1 MAQRFRGGG
10 GVAGALG
17 GLPPGA
23 GRNPPVDPAAA
34 FAAYNQRGGLPAV
47 PGAAPRAA
55 NPPPRPPAEDAQA
68 GAGAARGRRGAG
80 GRRPRSSRRPGARRR
95 PEYDPGPI
103 VNRAADV
110 LVSVR
115 RAELELA
122 VQRRTLVAARLS
134 TDERRLEEFANVFKA
149 MADRI
154 KVLER
159 QSEGYL
165 ELAVAAKRTAEEAAN
180 NSVAIELQENHLDG
194 VKADV
199 ARVGQGVESSKLAE
213 RVRDEGAKTT
223 IDGVDARVVQEV
235 SDREKAVGEVAT
247 DVVRR
252 WDAIHEVR
260 VQDQQA
266 RQAEGE
272 ALRTAIALAHRQTN
286 RAVDDLGDEVRAA
299 KRAFEDRAKTVEKAE
314 RERIDAYQKV
324 ATKRFD
330 ELERVLSAE
339 IAARRDGASKLAAR
353 QVAVEGARDD
363 LLKSCSKL
371 GARIEDVDH
380 RVGDGLRAM
389 QESALTTAKAVAHS
403 PTTSTPPR
411 TAADATATADAK
423 HDAAA
428 AALSAAV
435 TVAPASP
442 DRAEALAAEA
452 GRFQASVDA
461 AVAAARARSSALAA
475 ATRGARGRGRGGRR
489 ARRARRSGPRRDL
502 LAKNAASCASVCEAS
517 SPARPTRARR
527 ASPSPG
533 PRSRPPRTPRAAAR
547 SPTRATTACSGPST
561 TRGEAAQAT
570 AAEGRAARSAARAM
584 VEAEARDRKTADA
597 DAPRPPACSSPR
609 RRSGSR
615 PTRRAATATRRRSRA
630 RSSKTR
636 PPRACAWPRTCAWK
650 PRSAAGP
657 GSEAAARRRGYLLH
671 RVADEAQG
679 AKNAALARRS
689 TRRRT
694 GPGGASRPTAGASGP
709 RPRTA
714 RAADALD
721 RRDHARAALG
731 AALDRVA
738 DGDAAARRA
747 QLGRD
752 VDACSRRSMSR
763 DQGLAAALAI
773 EKRDREVSDETIQ
786 RERLVSRAVRSTEKA
801 ADADATAAFAWRTNE
816 ENWRRRSDDAGEAA
830 ARAWRDK
837 QERGG
842 RGGAAASAWR
852 TNETDLRD
860 RAAAAEAAATLAWRT
875 NEENWRRRSDDA
887 GEAAARL
894 ARRGSARRTRRR
906 RRRPPGGATRRTS
919 GTAPPTRPR
928 RPRRPGERT
937 RKAGGRPATTPGSG
951 GPGLARRAGARDGRG
966 GDGERRVARERDG
979 RAGPRRGRDPPAD
992 RRRGGERIHGD
1003 AALGERIDDEEEER
1017 IGADAAARAA
1027 SEEAFADARA
1037 RAESAAALD
1046 RAADSVADEAR
1057 RDAANRG
1064 RGRGP
1069 RAARRRGRARAASDA
1084 ALASEAAELQRRRT
1098 DDQAALAE
1106 AVSTLEDELEDADL
1120 RLAATA
1126 RRRAARDALF
1136 ATDARLGDSLDER
1149 ASALAGRVDDEVR
1162 DRVAALAAHEKTD
1175 ETTSALGVDVA
1186 EARTAAA
1193 LTSDVEVKLLAR
1205 TRAAELEE
1213 KLAEE
1218 ATSRGADFQRVTE
1231 DLEAKAA
1238 ALTDAVAA
1246 EAAARDSPP
1255 GGAAAVLRD
1264 DPGERGEARRPQ
1276 GRAHRGARRGIG
1288 RADRG
1293 AGLRDGRGPRRFAS
1307 RRPRAELSKEVGL
1320 LDATLEERCS
1330 GLDHKIDE
1338 EIRAAGASSTDALQ
1352 VLKDEIATTEEVK
1365 RAELSA
1371 KLSEDLDGNYSAL
1384 ESKVEDADA
1393 KAKALETK
1401 LADVEHKLAD
1411 EASSSAASAAAR
1423 PPRRPR
1429 SRRSSR
1435 SSPTTSRSASAT

>member
-1 MAQRFRGGG
+1 MFTVQRLRRRR
-10 GVAGALG
+10 AG
-17 GLPPGA
+17 
-23 GRNPPVDPAAA
+23 
-34 FAAYNQRGGLPAV
+34 
-47 PGAAPRAA
+47 GAAP
-55 NPPPRPPAEDAQA
+55 EDDDLA
-68 GAGAARGRRGAG
+68 
-80 GRRPRSSRRPGARRR
+80 RPRAPGPRRR

-122 VQRRTLVAARLS
+122 VQRRTLVELREEIAALREARDRDARNEAPAAAAVYKVAARLS

-165 ELAVAAKRTAEEAAN
+165 EVGQRRLNALEARLGGVGDVGQLAVAAKRTAEEAAN

-199 ARVGQGVESSKLAE
+199 ARVGQGVESSKKLAE
-213 RVRDEGAKTT
+213 RVRDEGAKVADNLRTSLSGAEAQARAALTDESSARRDAVARAEENAVANVRELERREHERFLDVQTT

-299 KRAFEDRAKTVEKAE
+299 KRAFEDRATVEKAE

-353 QVAVEGARDD
+353 QVAVEDAARDD

-389 QESALTTAKAVAHS
+389 QESALTTAKAVAQCRVELS
-403 PTTSTPPR
+403 
-411 TAADATATADAK
+411 
-423 HDAAA
+423 AAA
-428 AALSAAV
+428 RGDTGREARRRGRGARAAV
-435 TVAPASP
+435 TVAPTSP
-442 DRAEALAAEA
+442 DRAEAALAAEA

-489 ARRARRSGPRRDL
+489 ARRARREAAAARDL
-502 LAKNAASCASVCEAS
+502 LAKNAASCASVCEGLV
-517 SPARPTRARR
+517 AREADAR
-527 ASPSPG
+527 ASG
-533 PRSRPPRTPRAAAR
+533 IAVAGAALAAAADTAGAAAAVADAR
-547 SPTRATTACSGPST
+547 HDGVLRALDDA
-561 TRGEAAQAT
+561 RGEAAQAT

-597 DAPRPPACSSPR
+597 DDAEAASCR
-609 RRSGSR
+609 RRDGEAAR
-615 PTRRAATATRRRSRA
+615 GPHGEPPQRREDARA
-630 RSSKTR
+630 R
-636 PPRACAWPRTCAWK
+636 
-650 PRSAAGP
+650 
-657 GSEAAARRRGYLLH
+657 ARRRRGRRARARGRGPAPGSRGAPPVQGARPRRDAAAYLLH

-679 AKNAALARRS
+679 AKNAALAREIDATEDRS
-689 TRRRT
+689 RRRFEAN
-694 GPGGASRPTAGASGP
+694 GRRLRAE
-709 RPRTA
+709 
-714 RAADALD
+714 AADA
-721 RRDHARAALG
+721 RRRRASTAGPRARRSAPRSTASPTATRPRAARSSAATSTRARG
-731 AALDRVA
+731 APCRGTRAS
-738 DGDAAARRA
+738 RRA
-747 QLGRD
+747 
-752 VDACSRRSMSR
+752 
-763 DQGLAAALAI
+763 AI

-786 RERLVSRAVRSTEKA
+786 RERLVSRAVRSTVNHVADDDLQRWKDDEADRRLRATTLAKRRRAWRDKQEKA

-837 QERGG
+837 QERADAEA
-842 RGGAAASAWR
+842 AAASA
-852 TNETDLRD
+852 
-860 RAAAAEAAATLAWRT
+860 
-875 NEENWRRRSDDA
+875 
-887 GEAAARL
+887 
-894 ARRGSARRTRRR
+894 
-906 RRRPPGGATRRTS
+906 
-919 GTAPPTRPR
+919 
-928 RPRRPGERT
+928 
-937 RKAGGRPATTPGSG
+937 
-951 GPGLARRAGARDGRG
+951 
-966 GDGERRVARERDG
+966 
-979 RAGPRRGRDPPAD
+979 
-992 RRRGGERIHGD
+992 
-1003 AALGERIDDEEEER
+1003 
-1017 IGADAAARAA
+1017 
-1027 SEEAFADARA
+1027 
-1037 RAESAAALD
+1037 
-1046 RAADSVADEAR
+1046 
-1057 RDAANRG
+1057 
-1064 RGRGP
+1064 
-1069 RAARRRGRARAASDA
+1069 
-1084 ALASEAAELQRRRT
+1084 EAAELQRRRT

-1126 RRRAARDALF
+1126 AAADAATRDALF

-1162 DRVAALAAHEKTD
+1162 DRVAALAAHAEKTD

-1193 LTSDVEVKLLAR
+1193 ALTSDVEVKLLAR
-1205 TRAAELEE
+1205 TSELEAKLEEDLASRGSSLEARAAELEE

-1246 EAAARDSPP
+1246 EAAARDSALV
-1255 GGAAAVLRD
+1255 AAKDAEQQRFYETTQENEEKRD
-1264 DPGERGEARRPQ
+1264 ALKAELTEALAAESAARTEALASETAA
-1276 GRAHRGARRGIG
+1276 GRGA
-1288 RADRG
+1288 
-1293 AGLRDGRGPRRFAS
+1293 AS
-1307 RRPRAELSKEVGL
+1307 RRPRGPSS
-1320 LDATLEERCS
+1320 RRS

-1371 KLSEDLDGNYSAL
+1371 TLSEDLDGKFGAL

-1411 EASSSAASAAAR
+1411 EASSRAAAVDGCKAAAEAKVAALKSELTDDVSKR
-1423 PPRRPR
+1423 VGDVKASLEAEIRDAREKADKAEKSADKAGKEAAKASTFEEPPSDDDGPEKET
-1429 SRRSSR
+1429 
-1435 SSPTTSRSASAT
+1435 PPQEEPKKDD

>member
-34 FAAYNQRGGLPAV
+34 FAAYNQRGGLPA
-47 PGAAPRAA
+47 
-55 NPPPRPPAEDAQA
+55 
-68 GAGAARGRRGAG
+68 RGLDVG
-80 GRRPRSSRRPGARRR
+80 

-122 VQRRTLVAARLS
+122 VQRRTLVELREEIAALREARDRDARNEAPAAAAVYKVAARLS

-165 ELAVAAKRTAEEAAN
+165 EVGQRRLNALEARLGGVGDVGQLAVAAKRTAEEAAN

-199 ARVGQGVESSKLAE
+199 ARVGQGVESSKKLAE
-213 RVRDEGAKTT
+213 RVRDEGAKVADNLRTSLSGAEAQARAALTDESSARRDAVARAEENAVANVRELERREHERFLDVQTT

-353 QVAVEGARDD
+353 QVAVEDAARDD

-389 QESALTTAKAVAHS
+389 QESALTTAKAVAQCRVELS
-403 PTTSTPPR
+403 
-411 TAADATATADAK
+411 AADA
-423 HDAAA
+423 
-428 AALSAAV
+428 
-435 TVAPASP
+435 
-442 DRAEALAAEA
+442 
-452 GRFQASVDA
+452 
-461 AVAAARARSSALAA
+461 
-475 ATRGARGRGRGGRR
+475 
-489 ARRARRSGPRRDL
+489 ARRPRRS
-502 LAKNAASCASVCEAS
+502 A
-517 SPARPTRARR
+517 
-527 ASPSPG
+527 
-533 PRSRPPRTPRAAAR
+533 
-547 SPTRATTACSGPST
+547 
-561 TRGEAAQAT
+561 
-570 AAEGRAARSAARAM
+570 
-584 VEAEARDRKTADA
+584 DRKTADA
-597 DAPRPPACSSPR
+597 DGAEAARVLV
-609 RRSGSR
+609 
-615 PTRRAATATRRRSRA
+615 AATAKRLEAHTESRHSDAKTLARALVEDEAAARVRVAADLRLEAEERRRSRE
-630 RSSKTR
+630 R
-636 PPRACAWPRTCAWK
+636 
-650 PRSAAGP
+650 
-657 GSEAAARRRGYLLH
+657 EAAARDAAAYLLH

-679 AKNAALARRS
+679 AKNAALAREIDATEDRS
-689 TRRRT
+689 RRRFEAN
-694 GPGGASRPTAGASGP
+694 GRRL
-709 RPRTA
+709 RPRRG
-714 RAADALD
+714 RAAADDALD

-752 VDACSRRSMSR
+752 ARATDA
-763 DQGLAAALAI
+763 
-773 EKRDREVSDETIQ
+773 E
-786 RERLVSRAVRSTEKA
+786 
-801 ADADATAAFAWRTNE
+801 ATASAAWRE
-816 ENWRRRSDDAGEAA
+816 
-830 ARAWRDK
+830 
-837 QERGG
+837 
-842 RGGAAASAWR
+842 
-852 TNETDLRD
+852 NETDARG
-860 RAAAAEAAATLAWRT
+860 RAEAAIH
-875 NEENWRRRSDDA
+875 RRI
-887 GEAAARL
+887 
-894 ARRGSARRTRRR
+894 
-906 RRRPPGGATRRTS
+906 
-919 GTAPPTRPR
+919 
-928 RPRRPGERT
+928 
-937 RKAGGRPATTPGSG
+937 
-951 GPGLARRAGARDGRG
+951 
-966 GDGERRVARERDG
+966 
-979 RAGPRRGRDPPAD
+979 
-992 RRRGGERIHGD
+992 GGEEETRIHGD

-1046 RAADSVADEAR
+1046 R
-1057 RDAANRG
+1057 
-1064 RGRGP
+1064 RGP
-1069 RAARRRGRARAASDA
+1069 RRRRGPAATLRTVCDAIATDIAAENDRARAAEA
-1084 ALASEAAELQRRRT
+1084 ALASEAREAAELQRRRT

-1126 RRRAARDALF
+1126 AAADAATRDALF

-1162 DRVAALAAHEKTD
+1162 DRVAALAAHAEKTD

-1193 LTSDVEVKLLAR
+1193 ALTSDVEVKLLAR
-1205 TRAAELEE
+1205 TSELEAKLEEDLASRGSSLEARAAELEE

-1246 EAAARDSPP
+1246 EAAARDSALV
-1255 GGAAAVLRD
+1255 AAKDAEQQRFYETTQENEEKRD
-1264 DPGERGEARRPQ
+1264 ALKAELTEALAAESAARTEALASETAA
-1276 GRAHRGARRGIG
+1276 RAEA
-1288 RADRG
+1288 
-1293 AGLRDGRGPRRFAS
+1293 LAS
-1307 RRPRAELSKEVGL
+1307 ETAARAELSKEVGL

-1411 EASSSAASAAAR
+1411 EASSRAAAVDGCKAAAEAKVAALKSELTDDVSKR
-1423 PPRRPR
+1423 VGDVKASLEAEIRDAREKADKAEKSADKAGKEAAKASTFEEPPSDDDGPEKET
-1429 SRRSSR
+1429 
-1435 SSPTTSRSASAT
+1435 PPQEEPKKDD

>member
-55 NPPPRPPAEDAQA
+55 NPPPRPPAEDARKQA
-68 GAGAARGRRGAG
+68 PAPREGGAAPEDDDRCRPRRRGA
-80 GRRPRSSRRPGARRR
+80 STSARVR
-95 PEYDPGPI
+95 PGPI

-122 VQRRTLVAARLS
+122 VQRRTLVELREEIAALREARDRDARNEAPAAAAVYKVAARLS

-165 ELAVAAKRTAEEAAN
+165 EVGQRRLNALEARLGGVGDVGQLAVAAKRTAEEAAN

-199 ARVGQGVESSKLAE
+199 ARVGQGVESSKKLAE
-213 RVRDEGAKTT
+213 RVRDEGAKVADNLRTSLSGAEAQARAALTDESSARRDATT

-252 WDAIHEVR
+252 WDAIHE
-260 VQDQQA
+260 
-266 RQAEGE
+266 
-272 ALRTAIALAHRQTN
+272 
-286 RAVDDLGDEVRAA
+286 
-299 KRAFEDRAKTVEKAE
+299 AE

-353 QVAVEGARDD
+353 QVAVEDAARDD

-380 RVGDGLRAM
+380 RVGDGLQAM
-389 QESALTTAKAVAHS
+389 QESALTTAKAVAQ
-403 PTTSTPPR
+403 P
-411 TAADATATADAK
+411 K
-423 HDAAA
+423 
-428 AALSAAV
+428 
-435 TVAPASP
+435 
-442 DRAEALAAEA
+442 
-452 GRFQASVDA
+452 
-461 AVAAARARSSALAA
+461 
-475 ATRGARGRGRGGRR
+475 
-489 ARRARRSGPRRDL
+489 
-502 LAKNAASCASVCEAS
+502 
-517 SPARPTRARR
+517 
-527 ASPSPG
+527 
-533 PRSRPPRTPRAAAR
+533 
-547 SPTRATTACSGPST
+547 
-561 TRGEAAQAT
+561 
-570 AAEGRAARSAARAM
+570 
-584 VEAEARDRKTADA
+584 RDRKTADA
-597 DAPRPPACSSPR
+597 DAEAAQRSSPR

-615 PTRRAATATRRRSRA
+615 PTESRHSDAKTLARALVEDEAAARVRVAADLRLEAEERRRSRE
-630 RSSKTR
+630 R
-636 PPRACAWPRTCAWK
+636 
-650 PRSAAGP
+650 
-657 GSEAAARRRGYLLH
+657 AAARDAAAYLLH

-679 AKNAALARRS
+679 AKNAALA
-689 TRRRT
+689 
-694 GPGGASRPTAGASGP
+694 G
-709 RPRTA
+709 
-714 RAADALD
+714 D
-721 RRDHARAALG
+721 RRDG
-731 AALDRVA
+731 
-738 DGDAAARRA
+738 GP
-747 QLGRD
+747 LGRD
-752 VDACSRRSMSR
+752 VGACSRRSMSR

-786 RERLVSRAVRSTEKA
+786 RERLVSRAVRSTVNHVADDDLQRWKDDEADRRLRADDAGEAAARAWRDKQEKA

-830 ARAWRDK
+830 ARLAR
-837 QERGG
+837 QA
-842 RGGAAASAWR
+842 GAAADAEATATSAWR

-875 NEENWRRRSDDA
+875 NEENWRRRSGDA
-887 GEAAARL
+887 GEAAAPGATGARGGRGGDGDGRL
-894 ARRGSARRTRRR
+894 AEQRDGQAGPRRRRGATARGLASERGKLAAGRRR
-906 RRRPPGGATRRTS
+906 RREAAAQAWRDAQ
-919 GTAPPTRPR
+919 
-928 RPRRPGERT
+928 
-937 RKAGGRPATTPGSG
+937 
-951 GPGLARRAGARDGRG
+951 ARDGRG
-966 GDGERRVARERDG
+966 GDGERR
-979 RAGPRRGRDPPAD
+979 
-992 RRRGGERIHGD
+992 
-1003 AALGERIDDEEEER
+1003 RIDDEEEER

-1037 RAESAAALD
+1037 RAERRFD
-1046 RAADSVADEAR
+1046 RAADRVADEAR
-1057 RDAANRG
+1057 AATLRTVCDAIATDIAAENDRA
-1064 RGRGP
+1064 RAAAALASEARSQRRTRRGP
-1069 RAARRRGRARAASDA
+1069 RRRAAAVAARRAASDA

-1106 AVSTLEDELEDADL
+1106 AVSTLEDELEDATCGW
-1120 RLAATA
+1120 RQ
-1126 RRRAARDALF
+1126 RRGAGGARDALF

-1149 ASALAGRVDDEVR
+1149 ASALAGRVDDGR
-1162 DRVAALAAHEKTD
+1162 DRDASSSGSETTQENEEKRDALKAELTEALAAESAARTEALAS
-1175 ETTSALGVDVA
+1175 ETAARA
-1186 EARTAAA
+1186 EALASETAA
-1193 LTSDVEVKLLAR
+1193 
-1205 TRAAELEE
+1205 
-1213 KLAEE
+1213 
-1218 ATSRGADFQRVTE
+1218 
-1231 DLEAKAA
+1231 
-1238 ALTDAVAA
+1238 
-1246 EAAARDSPP
+1246 
-1255 GGAAAVLRD
+1255 
-1264 DPGERGEARRPQ
+1264 
-1276 GRAHRGARRGIG
+1276 
-1288 RADRG
+1288 
-1293 AGLRDGRGPRRFAS
+1293 
-1307 RRPRAELSKEVGL
+1307 RAELSKEVGL

-1365 RAELSA
+1365 RAEPSA
-1371 KLSEDLDGNYSAL
+1371 KLSEDLDGKAALL

-1411 EASSSAASAAAR
+1411 EASSRAAAVDGCKAAAEAKVAALKSELTDDVSKR
-1423 PPRRPR
+1423 VGDVKASLEAEIRDAREKADKAEKSADKAGKEAAKASTFEEPPSDDDGPEKET
-1429 SRRSSR
+1429 
-1435 SSPTTSRSASAT
+1435 PPQEEPKKDD

>member
-34 FAAYNQRGGLPAV
+34 FAAYNQRGGLPAA
-47 PGAAPRAA
+47 PAPREGGAAPEDDDLALV
-55 NPPPRPPAEDAQA
+55 PRRP
-68 GAGAARGRRGAG
+68 ARGLDVG
-80 GRRPRSSRRPGARRR
+80 

-122 VQRRTLVAARLS
+122 VQRRTLVELREEIAALREARDRDARNEAPAAAAVYKVAARLS

-165 ELAVAAKRTAEEAAN
+165 EVGQRRLNALEARLGGVGDVGQLAVAAKRTAEEAAN

-199 ARVGQGVESSKLAE
+199 ARVGQGVESSKKLAE
-213 RVRDEGAKTT
+213 RVRDEGAKVADNLRTSLSGAEAQARAALTDESSARRDAVARAEENAVANVRELERREHERFLDVQTT

-353 QVAVEGARDD
+353 QVAVEDAARDD

-389 QESALTTAKAVAHS
+389 QESALTTAKAVAQCRVELS
-403 PTTSTPPR
+403 
-411 TAADATATADAK
+411 AADA
-423 HDAAA
+423 
-428 AALSAAV
+428 
-435 TVAPASP
+435 
-442 DRAEALAAEA
+442 
-452 GRFQASVDA
+452 
-461 AVAAARARSSALAA
+461 
-475 ATRGARGRGRGGRR
+475 RG
-489 ARRARRSGPRRDL
+489 DH
-502 LAKNAASCASVCEAS
+502 V
-517 SPARPTRARR
+517 
-527 ASPSPG
+527 
-533 PRSRPPRTPRAAAR
+533 RAA
-547 SPTRATTACSGPST
+547 G
-561 TRGEAAQAT
+561 
-570 AAEGRAARSAARAM
+570 
-584 VEAEARDRKTADA
+584 
-597 DAPRPPACSSPR
+597 
-609 RRSGSR
+609 
-615 PTRRAATATRRRSRA
+615 
-630 RSSKTR
+630 
-636 PPRACAWPRTCAWK
+636 
-650 PRSAAGP
+650 
-657 GSEAAARRRGYLLH
+657 AARRRQ
-671 RVADEAQG
+671 E
-679 AKNAALARRS
+679 RRAGEEIDATEDRS
-689 TRRRT
+689 RRRFEAN
-694 GPGGASRPTAGASGP
+694 GRRLRP

-714 RAADALD
+714 AADDALD
-721 RRDHARAALG
+721 RRDHARARSAPRST
-731 AALDRVA
+731 ASPTATRPR
-738 DGDAAARRA
+738 AARSSAATSTRA
-747 QLGRD
+747 RGAPCRGTR
-752 VDACSRRSMSR
+752 ASRP
-763 DQGLAAALAI
+763 LAI

-786 RERLVSRAVRSTEKA
+786 RERLVSRAVRSTVNHVADDDLQRWKDDEADRRLRADDAGEAAARAWRDKQEKA

-837 QERGG
+837 QER
-842 RGGAAASAWR
+842 AADAEATATSAWR

-887 GEAAARL
+887 GEAAARAWRDARARGGRGGDGDGRL
-894 ARRGSARRTRRR
+894 AEQRDGQAGPRRR
-906 RRRPPGGATRRTS
+906 RG
-919 GTAPPTRPR
+919 
-928 RPRRPGERT
+928 
-937 RKAGGRPATTPGSG
+937 
-951 GPGLARRAGARDGRG
+951 RDGRG
-966 GDGERRVARERDG
+966 GLASERGKLAAGRRRRREAAAQAWRDAQARATDAG
-979 RAGPRRGRDPPAD
+979 RRRAPRRGPAA
-992 RRRGGERIHGD
+992 GGDG
-1003 AALGERIDDEEEER
+1003 
-1017 IGADAAARAA
+1017 AAA
-1027 SEEAFADARA
+1027 
-1037 RAESAAALD
+1037 
-1046 RAADSVADEAR
+1046 
-1057 RDAANRG
+1057 
-1064 RGRGP
+1064 
-1069 RAARRRGRARAASDA
+1069 
-1084 ALASEAAELQRRRT
+1084 
-1098 DDQAALAE
+1098 
-1106 AVSTLEDELEDADL
+1106 
-1120 RLAATA
+1120 AAT
-1126 RRRAARDALF
+1126 RDALF

-1162 DRVAALAAHEKTD
+1162 DRVAALAAHAEKTD

-1193 LTSDVEVKLLAR
+1193 ALTSDVEVKLLAR
-1205 TRAAELEE
+1205 TSELEAKLEEDLASRGSSLEARAAELEE

-1246 EAAARDSPP
+1246 EAAARDSALV
-1255 GGAAAVLRD
+1255 AAKDAEQQRFYETTQENEEKRD
-1264 DPGERGEARRPQ
+1264 ALKAELTEALAAESAARTEALASETAA
-1276 GRAHRGARRGIG
+1276 RAEA
-1288 RADRG
+1288 
-1293 AGLRDGRGPRRFAS
+1293 LAS
-1307 RRPRAELSKEVGL
+1307 ETAARAELSKEVGL

-1371 KLSEDLDGNYSAL
+1371 KLSEDLDGKAAAL
-1384 ESKVEDADA
+1384 ESKVEDAGA

-1411 EASSSAASAAAR
+1411 EASSRAAAVDGCKAAAEAKVAALKSELTDDVSKR
-1423 PPRRPR
+1423 VGDVKASLEAEIRDAREKADKAEKSADKAGKEAAKASTFEEPPSDDDGPEKET
-1429 SRRSSR
+1429 
-1435 SSPTTSRSASAT
+1435 PPQEEPKKDDWV